1 MRPHLNLKQRTA
13 KLIRSALFQP
23 KTSASSA
30 QRNASIKHC
39 DVSVSLESAGARGW
53 TMHTVIDQLCGCPYQ
68 LNGARE
74 RKSSWN
80 GGSSWIKTLYYNIFI
95 QELLPPRPTQFF
107 GVCTQCGMHAMN
119 APHLRC
125 GMNATHKHCEWMP
138 PSLNYSMTAAFTR
151 NEAHENVV
159 CLLP

>member
-1 MRPHLNLKQRTA
+1 MRPHLNFKQCTA

-23 KTSASSA
+23 KNSASSA
-30 QRNASIKHC
+30 LNNASIKHC

-80 GGSSWIKTLYYNIFI
+80 GGSSLKNTIYLSKSFRRRAQHNSSASALSVECMNIEHCVI
-95 QELLPPRPTQFF
+95 E
-107 GVCTQCGMHAMN
+107 CTTSSLWCECGAQTMRN
-119 APHLRC
+119 W
-125 GMNATHKHCEWMP
+125 KHC
-138 PSLNYSMTAAFTR
+138 F
-151 NEAHENVV
+151 V
-159 CLLP
+159 CPITLLSNSERKP